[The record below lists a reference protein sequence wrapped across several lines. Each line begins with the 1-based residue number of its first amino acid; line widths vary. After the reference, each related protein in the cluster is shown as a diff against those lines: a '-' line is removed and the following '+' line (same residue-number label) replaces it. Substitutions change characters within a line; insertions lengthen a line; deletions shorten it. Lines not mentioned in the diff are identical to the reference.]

1 MTTHKH
7 MAHGVVLVENDVKG
21 FQTPME
27 EEMKKSVKHFEV
39 ELAKLR
45 TGKAH
50 TSLVEDL
57 RVSVYGQNPAPLKTL
72 AALAAP
78 DARLITIQPWDR
90 AIIGDIERAILASD
104 IGINPANDGALIRL
118 QLPLPSTQRR
128 AELVKTLKQ
137 RAEDA
142 KVSMRNVRK
151 EFHNLIRDGK
161 ADKKI
166 SENFHSRLLDVIDK
180 VTKMYTD
187 KIDQMAKHKEQE
199 IMSA

>member
-1 MTTHKH
+1 MSTHKH

-27 EEMKKSVKHFEV
+27 EEMKRSIKHFDV

-57 RVSVYGQNPAPLKTL
+57 MVSVHGENPRPLKGL

-90 AIIGDIERAILASD
+90 TIIGDIERAILASD
-104 IGINPANDGALIRL
+104 IGINPANDGVVIRL
-118 QLPLPSTQRR
+118 QLPIPSAQRR
-128 AELVKTLKQ
+128 ADLVKILHK
-137 RAEDA
+137 RAEEA

-151 EFHNLIRDGK
+151 EFNNLIRDGK

-166 SENFHSRLLDVIDK
+166 SENFYSRLLDVLDK
-180 VTKMYTD
+180 VTKTYTD
-187 KIDQMAKHKEQE
+187 KVDQISKQKEQD